1 MSQPDQPKKAGATFV
16 WVLGAFAGFAVLFI
30 IIQSITDSKQGFDPR
45 EQERRDYTAEILK
58 AQSENIAKLGLND
71 EAKKNAVFTKTL
83 AALGAKKPGVSTQV
97 VPGSPTQ
104 LKQAAA
110 AAPAPAAAAPAAAP
124 APAAPANPAPPIP
137 TTFVPSVP
145 AAPAGSAPPIPAA
158 PAPAPAAPAS
168 PK

>member
-1 MSQPDQPKKAGATFV
+1 MSQPDQPKKAGATFT

-30 IIQSITDSKQGFDPR
+30 LIQSITDSKQGFDPR

-110 AAPAPAAAAPAAAP
+110 AAPA

-145 AAPAGSAPPIPAA
+145 AAPAGSAPPIPAV

>member
-1 MSQPDQPKKAGATFV
+1 MSQPDPSKKAGATFV

-30 IIQSITDSKQGFDPR
+30 LIQALTDSKQGFDPR
-45 EQERRDYTAEILK
+45 EKERRDNTAEILK
-58 AQSENIAKLGLND
+58 MQSESIAKLGLND
-71 EAKKNAVFTKTL
+71 PAKKKAVFEKTL
-83 AALGAKKPGVSTQV
+83 AALGAKMPGVSTQV

-110 AAPAPAAAAPAAAP
+110 ATAPAAPASPAPAPAA
-124 APAAPANPAPPIP
+124 
-137 TTFVPSVP
+137 T
-145 AAPAGSAPPIPAA
+145 AA